1 MSARTFLVHGLVAG
15 LLAGLAAFA
24 VAFLVGEPQVQK
36 AVDREEAGASAPLSP
51 HLLGGTSA
59 TAAVLTTSTTAT
71 NVPTHTDHDHD
82 HGEVVSRGTQR
93 TWGLLTG
100 SLAVGTT
107 LGGVVGLVAAA
118 TLGRLGRLT
127 PRQSTATIALLGF
140 VSFAFVPF
148 WKYPANPPGVGSGDT
163 IGTRTAEYFGFVLV
177 SVVVAVAAT
186 VLASRATTRRGAFA
200 GVLTG
205 GAVYLVVVLAVGLA
219 LPAVDAAGDF
229 PADLLWS
236 FRRASL
242 ATLTTMWAV
251 LGLVLTALVGREH
264 RKVVAARERRAHAA
278 AL

>member
-36 AVDREEAGASAPLSP
+36 AIDREEAAAAAAPHPTSLHGVHGGASA
-51 HLLGGTSA
+51 
-59 TAAVLTTSTTAT
+59 AVAPS
-71 NVPTHTDHDHD
+71 HSD
-82 HGEVVSRGTQR
+82 HGHDDHGGAVVPRGTQR
-93 TWGLLTG
+93 TWGLLVG
-100 SLAVGTT
+100 SLAVGTA

-140 VSFAFVPF
+140 VAFALVPF

-163 IGTRTAEYFGFVLV
+163 IGSRTAEYFGFVLV

-186 VLASRATTRRGAFA
+186 VLASRATARRGAFA

-205 GAVYLVVVLAVGLA
+205 VAVYLVVVVAVGSV
-219 LPAVDAAGDF
+219 LPAVDAAGSF
-229 PADLLWS
+229 PADLLWN

-251 LGLVLTALVGREH
+251 LGLVLVALVGREH
-264 RKVVAARERRAHAA
+264 GKVVAAQERRAHAA

>member
-36 AVDREEAGASAPLSP
+36 AVDREEAHASAPVAA
-51 HLLGGTSA
+51 HLHGGASA
-59 TAAVLTTSTTAT
+59 TAAVLTTSTVA
-71 NVPTHTDHDHD
+71 PTHGDHDHED
-82 HGEVVSRGTQR
+82 GEVVSRGTQR

-127 PRQSTATIALLGF
+127 PRQSTSVIALLGF
-140 VSFAFVPF
+140 VSFALVPF

-186 VLASRATTRRGAFA
+186 VLASRATARRGAFA
-200 GVLTG
+200 GVLAG
-205 GAVYLVVVLAVGLA
+205 AAVYLVVVVAVGSA

-264 RKVVAARERRAHAA
+264 GKVVAAQERRAHAA